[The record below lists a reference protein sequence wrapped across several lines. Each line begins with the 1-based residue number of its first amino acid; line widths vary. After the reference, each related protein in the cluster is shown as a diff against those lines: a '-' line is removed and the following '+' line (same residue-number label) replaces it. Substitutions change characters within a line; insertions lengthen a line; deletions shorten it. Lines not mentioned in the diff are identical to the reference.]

1 MIVDP
6 IKMVNGV
13 DDSTGYSVAVSAKT
27 IRGYQ
32 GNPFVKTEDQ
42 TLKRETYEMQMMI
55 DPGDPEKKR
64 ELYHMFHGTYEFTS
78 YVYANIPEGHVGILV
93 VNEEFLAAG
102 CSISMQILEPGYKG
116 LIVGQLNVAGGEVFV
131 QPGMD
136 VAELIVMQV
145 GK

>member
-1 MIVDP
+1 M
-6 IKMVNGV
+6 
-13 DDSTGYSVAVSAKT
+13 Y
-27 IRGYQ
+27 
-32 GNPFVKTEDQ
+32 
-42 TLKRETYEMQMMI
+42 KRQ
-55 DPGDPEKKR
+55 
-64 ELYHMFHGTYEFTS
+64 
-78 YVYANIPEGHVGILV
+78 VGILV